1 MIRRISTKLTLA
13 ASVAITVVTLFNALQ
28 RVQRERD
35 LFESE
40 VRRDHEVLG
49 RALAE
54 TTGALV
60 ERAGVEE
67 ALYTIE
73 DLNER
78 RAHVTLRWVLD
89 ETGRAQSSMVDR
101 DGERVLETH
110 VPVETASGPAG
121 YIEITESLTRHER
134 YMRTSV
140 LRIGMWSLVTIFA
153 SAVLVH
159 LAGWIILARPL
170 SPILQKI
177 HRVGLGDL
185 GGPLAMRRTDELGTI
200 AGELDQMCAQLADL
214 QARAKEETEARID
227 ALEQLRHADRLGT
240 VGKLASGVAHE
251 LGTPLNVVSARAKM
265 ILRGESE
272 GEEEI
277 REDARV
283 IVEQTERMTRIIRQ
297 LLDFARARRAS
308 REPADLRALAG
319 SVLSMLEPLADRN
332 RVTLALAEG
341 SAVEAEV
348 DVGQIQQVMTNL
360 IVNAIQAQP
369 EGGRVD
375 LCVEREG
382 ESVLLR
388 VEDRGPGIPE
398 DVKGRIFEPFF
409 TTKEVGEGTGLGLSV
424 VHGIVQEHGGHIQ
437 VVRTEHGTRFDVEL
451 PRGGA
456 A

>member
-35 LFESE
+35 LFEGE

-89 ETGRAQSSMVDR
+89 ETARAQSSMVDR

-140 LRIGMWSLVTIFA
+140 LRIGMWSLVTILA

-272 GEEEI
+272 SEEEI

-375 LCVEREG
+375 LCVDREG
-382 ESVLLR
+382 ESVVLR

-424 VHGIVQEHGGHIQ
+424 VHGIVQEHGGRIQ